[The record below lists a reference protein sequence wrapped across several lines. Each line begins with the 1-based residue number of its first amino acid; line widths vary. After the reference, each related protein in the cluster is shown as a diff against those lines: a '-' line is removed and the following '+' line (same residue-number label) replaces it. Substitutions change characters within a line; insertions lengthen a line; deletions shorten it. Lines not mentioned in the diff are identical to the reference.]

1 MVISVRSEKCPSYL
15 KNLFLCL
22 GCSNRIE
29 NSSQIYNSVFPG
41 LPRDL
46 SRVGVDRA
54 EVSLT
59 SKSVSQSL
67 SIFGLGR
74 LSV

>member
-29 NSSQIYNSVFPG
+29 NSSQIYNSVFLG
-41 LPRDL
+41 LPHDL
-46 SRVGVDRA
+46 SRVRVDRA
-54 EVSLT
+54 EVRLT

-67 SIFGLGR
+67 SIFGLGL